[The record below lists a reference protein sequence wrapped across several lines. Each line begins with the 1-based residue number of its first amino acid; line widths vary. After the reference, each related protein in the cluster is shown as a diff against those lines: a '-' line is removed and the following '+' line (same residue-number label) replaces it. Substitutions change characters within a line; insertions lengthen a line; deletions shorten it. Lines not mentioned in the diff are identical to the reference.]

1 MRACGRGTVLG
12 GGQGHIVY
20 RCRDRSEP
28 SGSMVGN
35 LISTVRSGIGR
46 VMAAL
51 PPALRRSLRDSSA
64 GSSVAG
70 SEEDDGDASERSRED
85 IKKDLLLGHLLGLLT
100 DGSEGMPAHALPA
113 LAASLADSGVLPRWV
128 QVVYCWPH

>member
-1 MRACGRGTVLG
+1 
-12 GGQGHIVY
+12 
-20 RCRDRSEP
+20 
-28 SGSMVGN
+28 MVGN

-51 PPALRRSLRDSSA
+51 PPALRRSLRDNSA

-70 SEEDDGDASERSRED
+70 SEEEDEDAGERSRED

-100 DGSEGMPAHALPA
+100 EGGEGMPAHALPA

-128 QVVYCWPH
+128 QVLSDRR